1 MNEYLQSIKSQF
13 DYPTSKWKMIY
24 LRICDDKTMAFVTFR
39 YFSNN
44 KENYFSAVR
53 DLKETKNFF
62 SWRLL
67 LPSQEEI
74 NEKTKSNIH

>member
-24 LRICDDKTMAFVTFR
+24 LRISDDNTMAFVTFR

>member
-24 LRICDDKTMAFVTFR
+24 LRINDDKTMAFVTFR

>member
-1 MNEYLQSIKSQF
+1 MNEYLQTIKSQF

-24 LRICDDKTMAFVTFR
+24 LRICDDNTMAFVTFR

-44 KENYFSAVR
+44 NENYFSAVR
-53 DLKETKNFF
+53 DLKETKNFY

>member
-24 LRICDDKTMAFVTFR
+24 LRISDDKTMAFVTFR

-44 KENYFSAVR
+44 KENYFSALR